1 MKNIHK
7 MNHSFDY
14 NCTEWFF
21 DHPRHGTIPCAL
33 ADRDISRG
41 EELFLHYGYD
51 PNNCPAWYRL
61 AVEDFLSQH
70 PDLDIGQV
78 VDPNRLVSLQ
88 SKCTIQ
94 NKCHHMLRSDHRK
107 LVNSKIILKW

>member
-1 MKNIHK
+1 MKNFSK
-7 MNHSFDY
+7 MNHNFDY

-51 PNNCPAWYRL
+51 PNNCPVWYRQ
-61 AVEDFLSQH
+61 AAEDYLSHH
-70 PDLDIGQV
+70 PGLDIWQV
-78 VDPNRLVSLQ
+78 ADHNRLVSQTLYILYLLGSMKS
-88 SKCTIQ
+88 SKTTE
-94 NKCHHMLRSDHRK
+94 RED
-107 LVNSKIILKW
+107 